1 MGQKSG
7 QRVKNWPNK
16 NQVASDLLRESTDSV
31 IRAAEG
37 IHQFC
42 PPTYW
47 GNPLVDNFSIRP
59 AEGIHRFCHRSYWGN
74 PSILSSDLLRESI
87 RTNQLCYVKNQR
99 RKNGIRIECRN
110 IGWNAC
116 GEVDIYWCS
125 RCFLLPNICAWWPI
139 ALVALSAGH
148 FRYNLS
154 SCASDNP
161 WRKYWDNWDPIVPNE
176 KLSSCQLCNIPKSFQ
191 MRLKSL
197 TFVVWGYLAILWTMN
212 IQVFGTSTMAAKGS
226 LCWPVETLHLC
237 SPHPLP
243 HHHLHRCWGQADL
256 RFHHLA
262 AESRSSLDCA
272 SSVWKQGKQGVWNR
286 PHLSPDV
293 L

>member
-1 MGQKSG
+1 MPLSGHISASLLDWFVSLVRLKGKLGDFFLLAQSFYRPQTKTSFKRQFSPKSPKVGQKSG
-7 QRVKNWPNK
+7 QRVQNWPNK

-87 RTNQLCYVKNQR
+87 RTNQLCYVKNWR
-99 RKNGIRIECRN
+99 RKNSIRIECRN

-139 ALVALSAGH
+139 ALVALSAG
-148 FRYNLS
+148 
-154 SCASDNP
+154 
-161 WRKYWDNWDPIVPNE
+161 
-176 KLSSCQLCNIPKSFQ
+176 
-191 MRLKSL
+191 
-197 TFVVWGYLAILWTMN
+197 
-212 IQVFGTSTMAAKGS
+212 
-226 LCWPVETLHLC
+226 
-237 SPHPLP
+237 
-243 HHHLHRCWGQADL
+243 
-256 RFHHLA
+256 
-262 AESRSSLDCA
+262 
-272 SSVWKQGKQGVWNR
+272 
-286 PHLSPDV
+286 
-293 L
+293 